1 MEMLYENRWIALGV
15 VAVLAT
21 PELASAQG
29 LIGGAQQGASQGARE
44 GSKARGRWQCS
55 RECRWWHSRRRYRRR

>member
-29 LIGGAQQGASQGARE
+29 LIGGA
-44 GSKARGRWQCS
+44 
-55 RECRWWHSRRRYRRR
+55 